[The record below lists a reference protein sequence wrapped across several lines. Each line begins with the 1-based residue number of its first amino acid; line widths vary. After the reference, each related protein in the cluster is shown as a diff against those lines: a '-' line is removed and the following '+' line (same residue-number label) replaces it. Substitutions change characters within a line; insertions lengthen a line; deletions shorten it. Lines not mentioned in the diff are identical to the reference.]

1 MDQKTLGILG
11 EQMAKKFLADR
22 AYTIRSTNYRFKK
35 WEVDIIAETE
45 NEFVFIEVKTRQN
58 DYLGEPWRSVTK
70 AKQKQIIRVAHEYLI
85 QNNIE
90 KEARFDVVSILFN
103 PLINLKQI
111 EHIQD
116 AFYPML

>member
-11 EQMAKKFLADR
+11 EQMAQLFLAEH
-22 AYTIRSTNYRFKK
+22 AYKIRSTNYRFKK

-45 NEFVFIEVKTRQN
+45 NVFVFVEVKTRQN
-58 DYLGEPWRSVTK
+58 DYLGEPWRAVTK
-70 AKQKQIIRVAHEYLI
+70 TKQKQIIRVAHEYLI

-90 KEARFDVVSILFN
+90 KEARFDVVSILYN
-103 PLINLKQI
+103 PNIHLKQI